1 MHILDDRPL
10 TLSDLHEPY
19 NGVETLAA
27 RIALYLGEGWT
38 ATVDL
43 FKVMLRGPEGELVR
57 LSHGWG
63 SGDTRLLLISTYL
76 PLDRDGGATIFGT
89 THRLNL
95 FTLPSQIAPVIEEQ
109 VLPEY
114 RKRLAV
120 EQARIDAE
128 QHVKDAQRATL
139 TKIAARLGDRWDVV
153 EERYGPKVKCTRKTK
168 RVHGDIQFNTIAK
181 GQHGMFLHLRNLPP
195 AVAARIVDVVADHNN
210 GIHQEAPMWLDP
222 DWDKHI
228 TTDPN
233 DDGAECRDFEGN
245 TYPEHAALG
254 VGVCAAECRRCGAE
268 LDLDDGLDPEQEGTP

>member
-10 TLSDLHEPY
+10 TLSDLGERY
-19 NGVETLAA
+19 DGVEILAA
-27 RIALYLGEGWT
+27 RVALYLGEGWA

-43 FKVMLRGPEGELVR
+43 FKVMLRGPAGELVR
-57 LSHGWG
+57 FNPGWG
-63 SGDTRLLLISTYL
+63 HGEQRLLLISTYL
-76 PLDRDGGATIFGT
+76 PIDRDGGATTFGP
-89 THRLNL
+89 THKLNL
-95 FTLPSQIAPVIEEQ
+95 FTLPSQIAPVIEAQ

-114 RKRLAV
+114 RKQLAV

-128 QHVKDAQRATL
+128 QRVKDAQRSTL

-195 AVAARIVDVVADHNN
+195 AVMARIVDVVADYNH
-210 GIHQEAPMWLDP
+210 GIPQETPMWLDP

-233 DDGAECRDFEGN
+233 DDGVECHDFEGN
-245 TYPEHAALG
+245 TYPEHAEIG
-254 VGVCAAECRRCGAE
+254 VGVFAAECRRCGAE
-268 LDLDDGLDPEQEGTP
+268 LDLDDGLDSPPGDPS